1 LAAAAA
7 ALRNMA
13 TAPAPAPVD
22 LPQLPPFE
30 HTPAPY
36 DGPPK
41 EEVLALRKRFLSPG
55 ASAAPAARWWGA
67 VSRPGAVEEA
77 FLPSL

>member
-1 LAAAAA
+1 
-7 ALRNMA
+7 MA

-41 EEVLALRKRFLSPG
+41 EEVLSLRKRFLSPG
-55 ASAAPAARWWGA
+55 APRRPRPAVG
-67 VSRPGAVEEA
+67 E
-77 FLPSL
+77 L